1 MNDASEV
8 TPVGLVMT
16 KDGRT
21 AFVALGHAAHVALVD
36 VPARKVLGY
45 ILVGKRPWG
54 LTLSR
59 DESTSMSPTASAT
72 TSP

>member
-1 MNDASEV
+1 
-8 TPVGLVMT
+8 MT

-59 DESTSMSPTASAT
+59 DENTLFMSPTASAT